1 MRELEKIIIKNK
13 IYYLDTRLKQLRNI
27 ENPLKFIDLNDF
39 EVLIL
44 NNLELLRS
52 IFKNK
57 KK

>member
-27 ENPLKFIDLNDF
+27 ENPLEFIDLNDF

-44 NNLELLRS
+44 NNLELLQS

>member
-1 MRELEKIIIKNK
+1 MRELNKVKIRGK
-13 IYYLDTRLKQLRNI
+13 IYYLDERLKQLRNVK
-27 ENPLKFIDLNDF
+27 NPLEFIDLNDF